1 MAKLKAVIVGAG
13 RMAGTID
20 DEVTDYPAM
29 ILPYSHAAGY
39 AAIPEV
45 ELAAFADV
53 EQSKAKSLAER
64 YGVRAAYA
72 DYREMI
78 EQEQPEIV
86 SIATPCTSHAEITT
100 FAAEHGVRGIYCE
113 KGMACSL
120 AEADAMVEAVER
132 GGAKFN
138 MGTLRRWHPGVNK
151 AGELIAAGEI
161 GQVTTLVS
169 YSLGSLLHSGSHYID
184 LLLNLAGDPGVEW
197 VQGTV
202 VSDAFDPEAPT
213 SEVDLSGMATIR
225 FDNGIFGHALSTP
238 LVAEVE
244 IIGTEGAIRAHNNCL
259 RWHLRK
265 SEPVPGPK
273 THKEHNIRQFP
284 HFERVSPTVGCIRD
298 LMQAIESDGETRGG
312 VRLARLNTEIAF
324 AVVESHRRGGA
335 RVALP
340 LENRDFWMSSR

>member
-1 MAKLKAVIVGAG
+1 MAKFTAAIVGAG

-20 DEVTDYPAM
+20 DEVTNYPAM

-45 ELAAFADV
+45 ELVAFADV
-53 EQSKAKSLAER
+53 EEDKAKSLAER
-64 YGVRAAYA
+64 YGVRAAYT

-86 SIATPCTSHAEITT
+86 SIATPCTAHAEITI
-100 FAAEHGVRGIYCE
+100 FAAEHGVLGIYCE

-132 GGAKFN
+132 SGAKFN
-138 MGTLRRWHPGVNK
+138 MGTLRRWHPGVDK
-151 AGELIAAGEI
+151 ARELIAAGEI
-161 GQVTTLVS
+161 GQMTTIVS

-202 VSDAFDPEAPT
+202 LHDDFDPEAPT
-213 SEVDLSGMATIR
+213 SEVDLSASASIR
-225 FDNGIFGHALSTP
+225 FGNGIFAHALSTP

-244 IIGTEGAIRAHNNCL
+244 VIGTEGAIRAHNNCL
-259 RWHLRK
+259 RWYLRR
-265 SEPVPGPK
+265 SDALPGPK
-273 THKEHNIRQFP
+273 PHKEHNIRQFP

-298 LMQAIESDGETRGG
+298 LMQAMETDGETSAH
-312 VRLARLNTEIAF
+312 VRLARLNTEVAF
-324 AVVESHRRGGA
+324 AVIESHRRGGA
-335 RVALP
+335 RVSVP
-340 LENRDFWMSSR
+340 LANRGFWMRSR